1 MMEGDDALYNRT
13 TPMVG
18 YGPEGAVV
26 PFTMRRW
33 TLATYIQD
41 DFKVSEKL
49 TLNMGLRYEYQS
61 VPYEIDNRL
70 GGIKD
75 EGPLRGYLVL
85 NPSPLYQP
93 DRLNFAPRFGFAY
106 MLTPKTVLRGGY
118 AIFTNLIPTAYP
130 DQAALHFPL
139 STNGYLIHAPY
150 SVTPQSIPLP
160 RLTSING
167 TPMPPNGDPK
177 SVPPNTPIDLL
188 PITAAIGLYSGS
200 APSPEMKNGY
210 TTNANL
216 TLERQLPSNMV
227 FKLSGITTDSTNQYN
242 ALYPN
247 GYDWSVPTT
256 TNATLGT
263 VQTAPGNLGRNTYTG
278 PSWWNLDFSLVKN
291 TTIFKEAKLQLR
303 GEFFNIFNHTTFA
316 IPNGNILTPSF
327 GLSTATA
334 YNERQIQ
341 LGARIL
347 F

>member
-49 TLNMGLRYEYQS
+49 TLDMGLRYEYRS

-160 RLTSING
+160 QLTSING
-167 TPMPPNGDPK
+167 TPMLPNGVSDVVNNP
-177 SVPPNTPIDLL
+177 
-188 PITAAIGLYSGS
+188 AAY
-200 APSPEMKNGY
+200 
-210 TTNANL
+210 
-216 TLERQLPSNMV
+216 
-227 FKLSGITTDSTNQYN
+227 
-242 ALYPN
+242 
-247 GYDWSVPTT
+247 WSVPTT

>member
-1 MMEGDDALYNRT
+1 
-13 TPMVG
+13 
-18 YGPEGAVV
+18 
-26 PFTMRRW
+26 
-33 TLATYIQD
+33 
-41 DFKVSEKL
+41 
-49 TLNMGLRYEYQS
+49 
-61 VPYEIDNRL
+61 
-70 GGIKD
+70 
-75 EGPLRGYLVL
+75 
-85 NPSPLYQP
+85 
-93 DRLNFAPRFGFAY
+93 
-106 MLTPKTVLRGGY
+106 
-118 AIFTNLIPTAYP
+118 
-130 DQAALHFPL
+130 
-139 STNGYLIHAPY
+139 
-150 SVTPQSIPLP
+150 
-160 RLTSING
+160 
-167 TPMPPNGDPK
+167 
-177 SVPPNTPIDLL
+177 
-188 PITAAIGLYSGS
+188 
-200 APSPEMKNGY
+200 
-210 TTNANL
+210 
-216 TLERQLPSNMV
+216 LPSNMV

-247 GYDWSVPTT
+247 GYVGGEPQYCLTCEYARANNLVAKRFIANATYSAPPLWHALPAVLGRGWELAGIFNWQTGSPFSIVSPYGTEQFGYDNYNGTGARPFFVQTAPRNPDHDNAQFFASDVVNNPAAYWSVPTT